1 MGKLSIKLHDK
12 CKNRKESSSWPLTK
26 CFQHGSGRDDA
37 IGITQEWGIDFSN
50 LFIGHK
56 FSQGAHSQIYH
67 GIYKKE
73 HAAVKFVKVRYN
85 DQKGI
90 PKSLLEAQFLREVTH
105 LPRLHHQN
113 VVKFIGAHKDTDFY
127 CILTEYQQKGSLRV
141 YLNKLESKPIS
152 LKRVIDFALDIARGM
167 EYIHAQG
174 IIHRDLKPE
183 NVLVDGE
190 IRLKI
195 ADFGIA
201 CEASKCDS
209 LRGTY
214 RWMAPEMIKGKRY
227 GRKVDVYS
235 FGLILWELVSGT
247 VPFEGLSPIQVA
259 VAVADRNSR
268 PIIPSHCPHVL
279 SGLIKQCWELK
290 PEKRPEFCQI
300 VRVLEQLD
308 QGCSFLPPKKLKQHP
323 LSLRKWIN
331 GLHSLLD
338 SQSMDKEEIPSSC
351 SKRCYAPK
359 LSPIVLPLLVSLVPV
374 WGKMGHFNIVQ
385 LFMLMSSSGAMI
397 LTIFEDALKL
407 FVEMR
412 GKKLSPTDHTLCTI
426 LNACSSL
433 AVLLQGRQVQSVV
446 IKMGSE
452 RNVFVASAL
461 IDMYSKGGDIDEA
474 QCVLDQTSK
483 KNNVLWTSMIM
494 GYAQCGGSSEA
505 VELFDCLLTKQ
516 EFIPDHNIC
525 FTAVLTACNHAGFLD
540 KGARNGNLSKARDL
554 MEEMPYDPNYVIWSS
569 FLSSCKI
576 YGDVELGREAA
587 DQLIKMEPSNAAPYL
602 TLAHIYARKALW
614 NEVAEDGFQ
623 PNLEIHLLPLL
634 SMKPEDT
641 SLEFNSRDLLFCL
654 KDVIFLPPFVAIPV
668 RPRPGVWEYVH
679 NNVSDL
685 SVEQLSVSEYLCFK
699 EELVDGKIND
709 NLYWS
714 LTLSHL
720 MPHFLAHSTSH
731 TLAMSALA
739 MAEDYL
745 SKLASDTL
753 YSEFEYVLQGMDF
766 ERGWGDIA
774 ERPMVFNVD
783 ILSPHG
789 YFGQANVLGLPDIGG
804 QVVYI
809 LGQVRALENE
819 MLLQIKKQ
827 GLDFTPRI
835 LIVTRLIAD
844 AKGTTCNQRLER
856 VNEAVASEVVVELQG
871 HPASIIGN
879 YSDGNLVASLS
890 AYKMGVT
897 QCTIM
902 VVYGIDVFNPKF
914 NIVSPGADMSTYFPY
929 YEKHT
934 RLTSLHSSIE
944 KLLFDLEQ
952 TNEYIGSLK
961 DKSKPIIFSMAR
973 LDSEKHNWIGRML
986 W

>member
-26 CFQHGSGRDDA
+26 CFHHGSGRDYA

-113 VVKFIGAHKDTDFY
+113 VVKFIGAYKDTDFY

-279 SGLIKQCWELK
+279 SDLIKQCWELK

-323 LSLRKWIN
+323 LSLRK
-331 GLHSLLD
+331 
-338 SQSMDKEEIPSSC
+338 C
-351 SKRCYAPK
+351 
-359 LSPIVLPLLVSLVPV
+359 
-374 WGKMGHFNIVQ
+374 
-385 LFMLMSSSGAMI
+385 
-397 LTIFEDALKL
+397 
-407 FVEMR
+407 
-412 GKKLSPTDHTLCTI
+412 
-426 LNACSSL
+426 SL

-505 VELFDCLLTKQ
+505 VKLFGCLLTKQ

-525 FTAVLTACNHAGFLD
+525 FTAVLTTCNHAGFLD
-540 KGARNGNLSKARDL
+540 KGVEYFNK
-554 MEEMPYDPNYVIWSS
+554 MTTNY
-569 FLSSCKI
+569 
-576 YGDVELGREAA
+576 G
-587 DQLIKMEPSNAAPYL
+587 
-602 TLAHIYARKALW
+602 
-614 NEVAEDGFQ
+614 
-623 PNLEIHLLPLL
+623 
-634 SMKPEDT
+634 
-641 SLEFNSRDLLFCL
+641 
-654 KDVIFLPPFVAIPV
+654 
-668 RPRPGVWEYVH
+668 
-679 NNVSDL
+679 
-685 SVEQLSVSEYLCFK
+685 
-699 EELVDGKIND
+699 
-709 NLYWS
+709 
-714 LTLSHL
+714 
-720 MPHFLAHSTSH
+720 
-731 TLAMSALA
+731 
-739 MAEDYL
+739 
-745 SKLASDTL
+745 
-753 YSEFEYVLQGMDF
+753 
-766 ERGWGDIA
+766 
-774 ERPMVFNVD
+774 
-783 ILSPHG
+783 LSP
-789 YFGQANVLGLPDIGG
+789 DID
-804 QVVYI
+804 QY
-809 LGQVRALENE
+809 AC
-819 MLLQIKKQ
+819 
-827 GLDFTPRI
+827 
-835 LIVTRLIAD
+835 LIFMQETEI
-844 AKGTTCNQRLER
+844 
-856 VNEAVASEVVVELQG
+856 
-871 HPASIIGN
+871 
-879 YSDGNLVASLS
+879 
-890 AYKMGVT
+890 
-897 QCTIM
+897 
-902 VVYGIDVFNPKF
+902 
-914 NIVSPGADMSTYFPY
+914 
-929 YEKHT
+929 
-934 RLTSLHSSIE
+934 
-944 KLLFDLEQ
+944 
-952 TNEYIGSLK
+952 
-961 DKSKPIIFSMAR
+961 
-973 LDSEKHNWIGRML
+973 
-986 W
+986 

>member
-141 YLNKLESKPIS
+141 YLNNLESKPIS

-323 LSLRKWIN
+323 LSLRKW
-331 GLHSLLD
+331 
-338 SQSMDKEEIPSSC
+338 
-351 SKRCYAPK
+351 
-359 LSPIVLPLLVSLVPV
+359 
-374 WGKMGHFNIVQ
+374 
-385 LFMLMSSSGAMI
+385 
-397 LTIFEDALKL
+397 
-407 FVEMR
+407 
-412 GKKLSPTDHTLCTI
+412 
-426 LNACSSL
+426 
-433 AVLLQGRQVQSVV
+433 
-446 IKMGSE
+446 
-452 RNVFVASAL
+452 
-461 IDMYSKGGDIDEA
+461 
-474 QCVLDQTSK
+474 
-483 KNNVLWTSMIM
+483 
-494 GYAQCGGSSEA
+494 
-505 VELFDCLLTKQ
+505 
-516 EFIPDHNIC
+516 
-525 FTAVLTACNHAGFLD
+525 
-540 KGARNGNLSKARDL
+540 
-554 MEEMPYDPNYVIWSS
+554 
-569 FLSSCKI
+569 
-576 YGDVELGREAA
+576 
-587 DQLIKMEPSNAAPYL
+587 
-602 TLAHIYARKALW
+602 
-614 NEVAEDGFQ
+614 
-623 PNLEIHLLPLL
+623 
-634 SMKPEDT
+634 
-641 SLEFNSRDLLFCL
+641 
-654 KDVIFLPPFVAIPV
+654 
-668 RPRPGVWEYVH
+668 
-679 NNVSDL
+679 
-685 SVEQLSVSEYLCFK
+685 
-699 EELVDGKIND
+699 
-709 NLYWS
+709 
-714 LTLSHL
+714 
-720 MPHFLAHSTSH
+720 
-731 TLAMSALA
+731 
-739 MAEDYL
+739 
-745 SKLASDTL
+745 
-753 YSEFEYVLQGMDF
+753 
-766 ERGWGDIA
+766 
-774 ERPMVFNVD
+774 
-783 ILSPHG
+783 
-789 YFGQANVLGLPDIGG
+789 
-804 QVVYI
+804 
-809 LGQVRALENE
+809 
-819 MLLQIKKQ
+819 
-827 GLDFTPRI
+827 
-835 LIVTRLIAD
+835 
-844 AKGTTCNQRLER
+844 
-856 VNEAVASEVVVELQG
+856 
-871 HPASIIGN
+871 
-879 YSDGNLVASLS
+879 
-890 AYKMGVT
+890 
-897 QCTIM
+897 
-902 VVYGIDVFNPKF
+902 
-914 NIVSPGADMSTYFPY
+914 
-929 YEKHT
+929 
-934 RLTSLHSSIE
+934 
-944 KLLFDLEQ
+944 
-952 TNEYIGSLK
+952 
-961 DKSKPIIFSMAR
+961 
-973 LDSEKHNWIGRML
+973 
-986 W
+986 